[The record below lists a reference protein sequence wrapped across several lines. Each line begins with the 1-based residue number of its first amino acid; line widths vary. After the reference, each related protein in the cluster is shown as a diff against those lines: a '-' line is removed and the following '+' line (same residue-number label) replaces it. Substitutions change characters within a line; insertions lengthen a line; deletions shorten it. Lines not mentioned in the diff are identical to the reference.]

1 MAFLIKL
8 KHSFILKSF
17 TRKYEFEAHHRNFCF
32 FRWCIQKIR
41 IFQIPWPQNFCW
53 NHQWPV
59 RQKCQ
64 TSDDQKKS
72 KTDAPDCKHGISGK
86 TRCLDGC
93 NFKNNWKEQ
102 TKIKNFALQYWSHLG
117 QNILLFENDIKI
129 SEKLTKS
136 SGIQKNKIKKLLRNY
151 L

>member
-1 MAFLIKL
+1 MAFHIIQI
-8 KHSFILKSF
+8 HSFILKSF
-17 TRKYEFEAHHRNFCF
+17 TRKYEFEAYHRNFCF

-41 IFQIPWPQNFCW
+41 IFQISWPQNFCW

-72 KTDAPDCKHGISGK
+72 KTDATDCKYRIGCK
-86 TRCLDGC
+86 TRCLNGC

-102 TKIKNFALQYWSHLG
+102 TKIKNFAVQHWSHLG
-117 QNILLFENDIKI
+117 RKYAMW
-129 SEKLTKS
+129 KLTFKFL
-136 SGIQKNKIKKLLRNY
+136 KNKHNLLAFKKIK
-151 L
+151 